1 MVTTSSAAL
10 LVLSVVQI
18 VLNPSFELGTG
29 TQATGWTLTNLGNTD
44 VQSSDRF
51 QVSANTESYSFRGV
65 SVIEDGD
72 FKPTD
77 TRYIYDLSQT
87 VTVIRGASYTVRV
100 FARINDDGCDFAI
113 LLGGRVI
120 RSLLFPTAT
129 YTAYSSVVTIVSTT
143 PWQQALVVRTT
154 CSGTYDGVDLGESFF
169 DDVTMTLNA

>member
-1 MVTTSSAAL
+1 
-10 LVLSVVQI
+10 
-18 VLNPSFELGTG
+18 
-29 TQATGWTLTNLGNTD
+29 
-44 VQSSDRF
+44 
-51 QVSANTESYSFRGV
+51 VSANTGSYSFRGV

-87 VTVIRGASYTVRV
+87 VTVIRGASYTVGV
-100 FARINDDGCDFAI
+100 FARINDDGCDFVI

-129 YTAYSSVVTIVSTT
+129 YTAYSSVVTIASTT
-143 PWQQALVVRTT
+143 PLQQALVVRTT